1 MANCSAKFKKRVS
14 NSGVAGIVG
23 AEILTPQEA
32 QAGWSDV
39 LRRAAYRW
47 CGLGLIL
54 ISGILPLPANAQVT
68 AERLLNAEQEPQN
81 WLMYSGDYA
90 GRRFSTLKEIRVANA
105 EKLVPKWAY
114 QTMAGGKFET
124 TPLVV
129 DGIMYGTGQDDR
141 AFALDAR
148 TGRPI
153 WQYQRT
159 LPGDIRPCC
168 GRVNRGLAILG
179 DKVFMG
185 TLDSHVIALD
195 TKTGNVVWDVSAVD
209 YRKGYSFTLAPLVI
223 KNLVL
228 VGVSGGEYGIRGFID
243 AYDANTGERK
253 WRFYTVPAPGEPGND
268 TWEGESWKIG
278 GSPAWITGT
287 YDVET
292 NTTFWTTGNP
302 SPSNRGEGRAG
313 DNLYSNS
320 LLALEPETGKLR
332 WHFQFTRHDEHDYD
346 ATQVPV
352 MVDRDAVAGEKY
364 DGRKKLIVQAN
375 RNGFFY
381 VIDRSNGQLIRA
393 ESYAKV
399 SWSKERDS
407 SGRPTPAKEGSPTS
421 EGNRVCPG
429 AAGATNW
436 MSPTYDPETKL
447 FYVTAREQCDVFS
460 TAPQPYEAG
469 HAYYGSAYFPN
480 DDAAP
485 FYGALRAIDPDT
497 GKIKWEWKHPSPT
510 WSGVLSTA
518 GGIVFTGDAEGNF
531 IALDAASGK
540 ALWHFQCGA
549 SVYSSPMSYAVDGRQ
564 YVAVAAGTALFTF
577 GLP

>member
-1 MANCSAKFKKRVS
+1 VKGK
-14 NSGVAGIVG
+14 
-23 AEILTPQEA
+23 
-32 QAGWSDV
+32 
-39 LRRAAYRW
+39 
-47 CGLGLIL
+47 LIL
-54 ISGILPLPANAQVT
+54 GSSLITVLATASVAQVT
-68 AERLLNAEQEPQN
+68 PQRLLNAGQEPQN

-90 GRRFSTLKEIRVANA
+90 GRRFSSLQEIKVGNA

-153 WQYQRT
+153 WQYQRA
-159 LPGDIRPCC
+159 LPQDIRPCC

-179 DKVFMG
+179 DKLFIG
-185 TLDSHVIALD
+185 TLDSHVMALD
-195 TKTGNVVWDVSAVD
+195 TKTGNVIWDVTAVD

-268 TWEGESWKIG
+268 SWEGESWKIG

-320 LLALEPETGKLR
+320 LLALDPDTGKLK
-332 WHFQFTRHDEHDYD
+332 WYFQFTQHDEHDYD

-352 MVDRDAVAGEKY
+352 MVDRVAVAGEVDRVAVAGEKDV
-364 DGRKKLIVQAN
+364 DGKKLILQAN

-381 VIDRSNGQLIRA
+381 VIDRTNGKLIRA

-399 SWSKERDS
+399 SWTKEKDAN
-407 SGRPTPAKEGSPTS
+407 GRPVPAKEGSPTP

-436 MSPTYDPETKL
+436 MSPTYDPQTKL

-460 TAPQPYEAG
+460 TSPQPYEAG

-518 GGIVFTGDAEGNF
+518 GGVVFTGDAEGNF

-549 SVYSSPMSYAVDGRQ
+549 SVYSSPMTYAVDGKQ

>member
-1 MANCSAKFKKRVS
+1 MKRRETILVAMALC
-14 NSGVAGIVG
+14 AG
-23 AEILTPQEA
+23 AAA
-32 QAGWSDV
+32 Q
-39 LRRAAYRW
+39 
-47 CGLGLIL
+47 
-54 ISGILPLPANAQVT
+54 AQVT
-68 AERLLNAEQEPQN
+68 AERLLHAPNEPQN
-81 WLMYSGDYA
+81 WLMYNGDYA
-90 GRRFSTLKEIRVANA
+90 GRRYSALEQINLANA
-105 EKLVPKWAY
+105 KELSPKWAY
-114 QTMAGGKFET
+114 QTMAGGKFEA

-129 DGIMYGTGQDDR
+129 DGILYATGQDDR

-148 TGRPI
+148 TGRPV
-153 WQYQRT
+153 WQYQRA

-179 DKVFMG
+179 DKVFMA

-195 TKTGNVVWDVSAVD
+195 TKTGNVVWDATAVD
-209 YRKGYSFTLAPLVI
+209 YTKGYSFTLAPLAI

-243 AYDANTGERK
+243 AYDAATGERK
-253 WRFYTVPAPGEPGND
+253 WRFYTIPAAGEPGNE

-287 YDVET
+287 FDPET

-302 SPSNRGEGRAG
+302 SPSNRGIGRAG

-320 LLALEPETGKLR
+320 LLALDPDTGKLK
-332 WHFQFTRHDEHDYD
+332 WYFQFTQHDEHDYD

-352 MVDRDAVAGEKY
+352 MIDEG
-364 DGRKKLIVQAN
+364 GKKLIAQAN

-381 VIDRSNGQLIRA
+381 VIDRTNGKLMLA

-399 SWSKERDS
+399 SWTKEKDAN
-407 SGRPTPAKEGSPTS
+407 GRPVPAKEGSPTP

-436 MSPTYDPETKL
+436 MSPTYDPQTKL

-460 TAPQPYEAG
+460 TAPQPYDAG

-480 DDAAP
+480 EDAAP
-485 FYGALRAIDPDT
+485 FYGALRALDLKT
-497 GKIKWEWKHPSPT
+497 GKVVWEWKHVSPT

-531 IALDAASGK
+531 IALDAKSGK

-549 SVYSSPMSYAVDGRQ
+549 SVYSSPMTYSVDGKQ
-564 YVAVAAGTALFTF
+564 YVVVAAGSALFAF
-577 GLP
+577 GLHE

>member
-1 MANCSAKFKKRVS
+1 M
-14 NSGVAGIVG
+14 SGRASTGAGAAEFTMGDG
-23 AEILTPQEA
+23 ADVEILHPSS
-32 QAGWSDV
+32 SDGFRMTLLFGLASSFV
-39 LRRAAYRW
+39 LLTCLLAP
-47 CGLGLIL
+47 
-54 ISGILPLPANAQVT
+54 SSFAQVT
-68 AERLLNAEQEPQN
+68 GERLLNADKEPQN

-90 GRRFSTLKEIRVANA
+90 GRRFSTLDEIKTGNA

-129 DGIMYGTGQDDR
+129 DGILYATGQDDR

-153 WQYQRT
+153 WQYQRA

-179 DKVFMG
+179 DKVFMA

-195 TKTGNVVWDVSAVD
+195 SKTGNVVWDVTAVD
-209 YRKGYSFTLAPLVI
+209 YTKGYSFTLAPLVI
-223 KNLVL
+223 KNSVL
-228 VGVSGGEYGIRGFID
+228 VGISGGEYGIRGFID
-243 AYDANTGERK
+243 AYDANSGERK
-253 WRFYTVPAPGEPGND
+253 WRLYTIPGPGEPGNES
-268 TWEGESWKIG
+268 WEGESWKIG

-287 YDVET
+287 YDPET

-320 LLALEPETGKLR
+320 LLAIDPDSGKLK
-332 WHFQFTRHDEHDYD
+332 WHFQFTQHDEHDYD
-346 ATQVPV
+346 ATQIPV
-352 MVDRDAVAGEKY
+352 MLNEG
-364 DGRKKLIVQAN
+364 GKKLIVQAN

-381 VIDRSNGQLIRA
+381 VIDRNNGKLIRA

-399 SWSKERDS
+399 SWSKDKDAI
-407 SGRPTPAKEGSPTS
+407 GRPVAAKTGSPTPD
-421 EGNRVCPG
+421 GNKVCPG

-436 MSPTYDPETKL
+436 MSPTYDPQTKL

-485 FYGALRAIDPDT
+485 FYGALRAIDPGT
-497 GKIKWEWKHPSPT
+497 GRIKWEWKHPSPT

-531 IALDAASGK
+531 IALDAAGGK
-540 ALWHFQCGA
+540 VLWHFQCGA
-549 SVYSSPMSYAVDGRQ
+549 SVISSPMTYSINGKQ
-564 YVAVAAGTALFTF
+564 YVAVAAGSALFAF